1 MPNISS
7 SELIAQFQTA
17 LREGWGY
24 IYGASGEIWTQAQQ
38 NAASREQT
46 KKYGQKWVG
55 HRVADCSGLFAWAFR
70 QLGGYCYHGSNTMFR
85 RYSSASGSL
94 SAGKRTDGE
103 PLKPGTAVYK
113 FNASEGYHHV
123 GLYIGEGAVIQQG
136 IAQKLQN
143 IWESQFSD
151 SSYGYRPKRS
161 GQQAIQKV
169 KEYAEA
175 GYRYAVSVDLSKYFD
190 TLNHELLMNL
200 LHRKIQDMRVL
211 RIIKKY
217 LKSGV
222 MENGVVSKTE
232 EGSPQGGPLL
242 ANIYLNEFD
251 WEMHSRGVKTVRYA
265 DDIVVFA
272 KSKRAAERLLE
283 SSRRYLEGKL
293 KLKMNTE
300 NQADD

>member
-1 MPNISS
+1 MPNILS

-94 SAGKRTDGE
+94 SAGKRTDGT

-123 GLYIGEGAVIQQG
+123 DCISAR
-136 IAQKLQN
+136 A
-143 IWESQFSD
+143 
-151 SSYGYRPKRS
+151 R
-161 GQQAIQKV
+161 
-169 KEYAEA
+169 
-175 GYRYAVSVDLSKYFD
+175 LSKPKARR
-190 TLNHELLMNL
+190 M
-200 LHRKIQDMRVL
+200 
-211 RIIKKY
+211 
-217 LKSGV
+217 
-222 MENGVVSKTE
+222 
-232 EGSPQGGPLL
+232 
-242 ANIYLNEFD
+242 A
-251 WEMHSRGVKTVRYA
+251 W
-265 DDIVVFA
+265 
-272 KSKRAAERLLE
+272 
-283 SSRRYLEGKL
+283 SSRKSAAGGRIGA
-293 KLKMNTE
+293 N
-300 NQADD
+300 

>member
-94 SAGKRTDGE
+94 SAGKRIDGE

-113 FNASEGYHHV
+113 FNAWK
-123 GLYIGEGAVIQQG
+123 G
-136 IAQKLQN
+136 ITM
-143 IWESQFSD
+143 SD
-151 SSYGYRPKRS
+151 CISARARSSKPKARRM
-161 GQQAIQKV
+161 A
-169 KEYAEA
+169 
-175 GYRYAVSVDLSKYFD
+175 L
-190 TLNHELLMNL
+190 
-200 LHRKIQDMRVL
+200 
-211 RIIKKY
+211 
-217 LKSGV
+217 
-222 MENGVVSKTE
+222 
-232 EGSPQGGPLL
+232 
-242 ANIYLNEFD
+242 
-251 WEMHSRGVKTVRYA
+251 
-265 DDIVVFA
+265 
-272 KSKRAAERLLE
+272 
-283 SSRRYLEGKL
+283 SRRKSAAGGRIGA
-293 KLKMNTE
+293 N
-300 NQADD
+300 

>member
-7 SELIAQFQTA
+7 SELTAQFQTA

-123 GLYIGEGAVIQQG
+123 GLYIGAGAVI
-136 IAQKLQN
+136 
-143 IWESQFSD
+143 
-151 SSYGYRPKRS
+151 
-161 GQQAIQKV
+161 
-169 KEYAEA
+169 EA
-175 GYRYAVSVDLSKYFD
+175 KGTAY
-190 TLNHELLMNL
+190 
-200 LHRKIQDMRVL
+200 
-211 RIIKKY
+211 
-217 LKSGV
+217 
-222 MENGVVSKTE
+222 GVVTSKI
-232 EGSPQGGPLL
+232 GSG
-242 ANIYLNEFD
+242 
-251 WEMHSRGVKTVRYA
+251 WCT
-265 DDIVVFA
+265 
-272 KSKRAAERLLE
+272 AAEKEQVLNMHKSYAAKGRNHLSASYEQDILALPE
-283 SSRRYLEGKL
+283 TPPEGRRGK
-293 KLKMNTE
+293 
-300 NQADD
+300 

>member
-1 MPNISS
+1 MPNILS

-123 GLYIGEGAVIQQG
+123 GLYIGEGAVIEAKG
-136 IAQKLQN
+136 TAYGVVTSKI
-143 IWESQFSD
+143 D
-151 SSYGYRPKRS
+151 SGWTHWGELKGVDYAEK
-161 GQQAIQKV
+161 ACKEKV
-169 KEYAEA
+169 KPQIGLAARKFGRRWGEKKCSTNKPPQSA
-175 GYRYAVSVDLSKYFD
+175 GLKREK
-190 TLNHELLMNL
+190 
-200 LHRKIQDMRVL
+200 RK
-211 RIIKKY
+211 
-217 LKSGV
+217 
-222 MENGVVSKTE
+222 
-232 EGSPQGGPLL
+232 
-242 ANIYLNEFD
+242 
-251 WEMHSRGVKTVRYA
+251 
-265 DDIVVFA
+265 
-272 KSKRAAERLLE
+272 
-283 SSRRYLEGKL
+283 
-293 KLKMNTE
+293 
-300 NQADD
+300 